1 MRECRACEE
10 KIPDAEKFCHHC
22 GAHQDE
28 PNVMLGKSAQER
40 GQSEPDTPLPFAELT
55 RDFEKAS
62 NGCLKVSL
70 LIIGGIV
77 ALSLII
83 TAFSGGFGGSGSGA
97 GAAKRACHNTVESS
111 LKSPSTARFS
121 SSVSGH
127 NTKEDNF
134 LVEGTVDAQNSFG
147 ATVRNSF
154 QCVVDTSGSRPR
166 VTLNYL
172 G

>member
-1 MRECRACEE
+1 MKTCIACEE
-10 KIPDAEKFCHHC
+10 EIPDAEKFCHHC
-22 GAHQDE
+22 GAHQDDQNADLE
-28 PNVMLGKSAQER
+28 RSAQESE
-40 GQSEPDTPLPFAELT
+40 QNEPDTPPPHAELAQ
-55 RDFEKAS
+55 DAS
-62 NGCLKVSL
+62 CCGSGCLKVSL
-70 LIIGGIV
+70 LIFGGIV

-83 TAFSGGFGGSGSGA
+83 QAFSGGFGGSGSGS

-147 ATVRNSF
+147 ATVRSSF
-154 QCVVDTSGSRPR
+154 QCVVDTSGSSPR

>member
-1 MRECRACEE
+1 MKACSACEE
-10 KIPDAEKFCHHC
+10 EIPDLAKFCHHC
-22 GAHQDE
+22 GAHQDDQNADVE
-28 PNVMLGKSAQER
+28 TLAQESE
-40 GQSEPDTPLPFAELT
+40 QNEPDPLFAELS

-70 LIIGGIV
+70 LIFGGIV

-83 TAFSGGFGGSGSGA
+83 TALFGGFGGSGSGA
-97 GAAKRACHNTVESS
+97 GVAKRACHNTVESS

>member
-1 MRECRACEE
+1 MKTCIACEE
-10 KIPDAEKFCHHC
+10 EIPDAQKFCHHC
-22 GAHQDE
+22 GAHQDDQNAE
-28 PNVMLGKSAQER
+28 LERSAQESE
-40 GQSEPDTPLPFAELT
+40 QNEPDTPLPFAELT
-55 RDFEKAS
+55 RDVEAAG
-62 NGCLKVSL
+62 NGCIKVL
-70 LIIGGIV
+70 LFILGGIV
-77 ALSLII
+77 VLTLIFA
-83 TAFSGGFGGSGSGA
+83 AFSGGFGGSGSGS

-147 ATVRNSF
+147 ATVRSSF
-154 QCVVDTSGSRPR
+154 QCVVDTSGSSPR